1 MCNFLFQ
8 LVSSTVD
15 LITRSKQLRVNFSCA
30 FPTTSKVSAN
40 GFDIKDIVPDVL
52 KEEQGYGEFAVNIN
66 LYRGD
71 GFTERLDNG
80 AKPVEISVQDRIFF
94 EVKLDSDDQRLTVFA
109 ENCSVTPTSNKND
122 PRRYYLIKK
131 GCKTDPTLISYASS
145 SNAHRMSYESF
156 TFVGI
161 DDPVTYLQ
169 CDVSI
174 CDNQATDRR
183 CSNRKCVAD
192 ESTRR
197 SRRSLSHFYV
207 HEGEHVSRGLVV
219 RSSAIVIRKANRKIR
234 KVRSIRS
241 LEDHQ
246 SEAEELAD
254 DKTHGLSYGRC
265 QIIIRFY

>member
-1 MCNFLFQ
+1 M
-8 LVSSTVD
+8 VSSSVD

-40 GFDIKDIVPDVL
+40 GFDLKDIVPDVL

-66 LYRGD
+66 LYRD
-71 GFTERLDNG
+71 EGFAERLDNG

-94 EVKLDSDDQRLTVFA
+94 EVKLDSNDQRLTVFA
-109 ENCSVTPTSNKND
+109 ENCSVTPTANKND

-131 GCKTDPTLISYASS
+131 GCKTDPTLISYTSAA
-145 SNAHRMSYESF
+145 NAHRMSYESF
-156 TFVGI
+156 TFVGV

-174 CDNQATDRR
+174 CDNQAADRR
-183 CSNRKCVAD
+183 CSTRKCVAD
-192 ESTRR
+192 ESIRR
-197 SRRSLSHFYV
+197 SKRDLSHFYV
-207 HEGEHVSRGLVV
+207 HEDQHVSRGLTAQ
-219 RSSAIVIRKANRKIR
+219 STAISIRKPNRRTR

-246 SEAEELAD
+246 SE
-254 DKTHGLSYGRC
+254 KTNDAQGLNFGKKMFSM
-265 QIIIRFY
+265 F